1 MAHRLARRAQERK
14 EDVLVKRLSEL
25 EADARKEN
33 KEAQRWLK
41 KNESLLEPDLTDS
54 HRVREQTMHG
64 DVRVERLMRLGMW
77 AQGEDDLVDY
87 NEGSRFVPLI
97 GQPQEF
103 DLKRAE
109 LDARVRHVLSFVKE
123 EQRELLLAY
132 YVEGLNWSDLRREK
146 ESRQAVH
153 ERLSWA
159 RNSFLKAW
167 IAHAED
173 ELDIKEVDL

>member
-1 MAHRLARRAQERK
+1 M
-14 EDVLVKRLSEL
+14 KRLSQV
-25 EADARKEN
+25 EAEARKEN
-33 KEAQRWLK
+33 REAQRWLK
-41 KNESLLEPDLTDS
+41 KHEPELESVANLSNIQGRQVMTDGDRQARLTY
-54 HRVREQTMHG
+54 
-64 DVRVERLMRLGMW
+64 LGMW

-87 NEGSRFVPLI
+87 GEGSRFVPLI

-103 DLKRAE
+103 NLKRAE

-123 EQRELLLAY
+123 EQRELLRRY
-132 YVEGLNWSDLRREK
+132 YVEGVEWKDLRK
-146 ESRQAVH
+146 SGESRQAVH